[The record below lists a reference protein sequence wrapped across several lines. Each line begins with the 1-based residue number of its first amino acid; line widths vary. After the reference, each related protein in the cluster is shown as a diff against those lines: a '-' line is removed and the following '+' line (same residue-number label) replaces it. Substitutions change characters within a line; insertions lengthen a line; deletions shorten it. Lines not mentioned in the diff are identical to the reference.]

1 MVREG
6 DALGMTEQN
15 KQENVIKG
23 LECCLNASLGEPICP
38 TCTYRFDKN
47 GVETGD
53 CEINLLKDAIALLKA
68 QEPRVMTLEEVKDFN
83 WDYCY
88 LEEER
93 LPGKEYRAVCG
104 DYALTCIT
112 WPSVTSMRI
121 QHGDESY
128 GKEWRCWTSRPDKAT
143 REATPW
149 E

>member
-1 MVREG
+1 MKSRE
-6 DALGMTEQN
+6 EI
-15 KQENVIKG
+15 IKG
-23 LECCLNASLGEPICP
+23 LWCCNHAGNCLACP
-38 TCTYRFDKN
+38 FDIKGGTDRDQKGSTCLQ
-47 GVETGD
+47 
-53 CEINLLKDAIALLKA
+53 NLIAAAYDAMKA

-128 GKEWRCWTSRPDKAT
+128 GKEWRCWTSRPDNAT